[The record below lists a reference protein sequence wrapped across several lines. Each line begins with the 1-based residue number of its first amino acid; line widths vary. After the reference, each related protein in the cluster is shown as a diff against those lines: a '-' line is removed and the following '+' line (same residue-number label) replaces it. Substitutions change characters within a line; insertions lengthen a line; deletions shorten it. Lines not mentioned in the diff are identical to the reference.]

1 MPPIRL
7 QILGSGTAFHTDG
20 RGSQSLWVDL
30 GGAAW
35 LVDVG
40 PTAVLVAERCG
51 VDLGAIER
59 LFVTH
64 LHGDHT
70 AGWPFL
76 RLGLALG
83 RGRTRPLD
91 VHGPRGVRDC
101 LEGLS
106 ELCYG
111 ELFRTAQP
119 GFAVRFHEHEVREAR
134 GLAAEPGSF
143 DVLPMDHHESSTGYR
158 FEVAGRV
165 LAVSGDTRW
174 CENLERLAR
183 GAELLVLECTTV
195 RPGPAA
201 HVSLEELRRGVE
213 RLGACRIV
221 LVHLTD
227 AVAAGLA
234 TDPIPRVT
242 AGHDGMVV
250 EL

>member
-1 MPPIRL
+1 MSPIRL

-20 RGSQSLWVDL
+20 RGSQSLAIHF

-35 LVDVG
+35 LVDIG
-40 PTAVLVAERCG
+40 PTAVLAAERFG
-51 VDLGAIER
+51 IDLGAIER

-76 RLGLALG
+76 RLNLALG
-83 RGRTRPLD
+83 CRRTRPLD

-111 ELFRTAQP
+111 NLFSAAQP
-119 GFAVRFHEHEVREAR
+119 GFEVRYHEHEVREAH
-134 GLAAEPGSF
+134 GLAAEPGRF
-143 DVLPMDHHESSTGYR
+143 DVLPMDHHETSTAYR
-158 FEVAGRV
+158 FELAGRV

-174 CENLERLAR
+174 CENLELLAR
-183 GAELLVLECTTV
+183 GSELLVLECTTL
-195 RPGPAA
+195 RPSSLA
-201 HVSLEELRRGVE
+201 HVSLDELRGRVE
-213 RLGACRIV
+213 RLGGCRIV

-234 TDPIPRVT
+234 ADPIPRVI